1 VRRQLVQRL
10 CEINPVTNVQ
20 GKGRED
26 FKLEVLV
33 LAEKLSSKGNSTA
46 AIKKIS
52 EQVKNTFHLFRMLMR
67 KYAENIEVVD
77 PMLRNN
83 KELSDVIGDLEKAW
97 SLAKDHMIEEEKL
110 NHLSQLS
117 NAIENSA
124 EKYKQFGEM
133 VETCDSDIFMTIPC
147 LAVLRGLINDE
158 ENGIC
163 KRFLPSMIKDG
174 EENHKKA
181 MELKAEFLKLR
192 AKVCGNT
199 EFIIRTTS
207 SHLRQRSNSRDA
219 SASAMNS

>member
-1 VRRQLVQRL
+1 MRRQLVQRI

-26 FKLEVLV
+26 FNLDVLM
-33 LAEKLSSKGNSTA
+33 LAEKLSSKMNSTA

-117 NAIENSA
+117 TAIENSA

-147 LAVLRGLINDE
+147 LAVLRGLINEE

-163 KRFLPSMIKDG
+163 KRFLP
-174 EENHKKA
+174 
-181 MELKAEFLKLR
+181 
-192 AKVCGNT
+192 
-199 EFIIRTTS
+199 
-207 SHLRQRSNSRDA
+207 
-219 SASAMNS
+219 

>member
-1 VRRQLVQRL
+1 M
-10 CEINPVTNVQ
+10 
-20 GKGRED
+20 
-26 FKLEVLV
+26 
-33 LAEKLSSKGNSTA
+33 AEKLSSKASSTA

-67 KYAENIEVVD
+67 KYGENIEVVD

-83 KELSDVIGDLEKAW
+83 KELSDVVGDLEKAW
-97 SLAKDHMIEEEKL
+97 SLAKDHMLEEDKL
-110 NHLSQLS
+110 CHLSQLS

-124 EKYKQFGEM
+124 EKYKEFKEM

-158 ENGIC
+158 ENGVC

-181 MELKAEFLKLR
+181 MELRAEFLKLR
-192 AKVCGNT
+192 AKVCGGNT

-219 SASAMNS
+219 SASAINSCKPTVASTI

>member
-1 VRRQLVQRL
+1 MQ
-10 CEINPVTNVQ
+10 
-20 GKGRED
+20 
-26 FKLEVLV
+26 
-33 LAEKLSSKGNSTA
+33 AEKLSAKVTSTA
-46 AIKKIS
+46 AVKKIS

-83 KELSDVIGDLEKAW
+83 KDLSDVVGDLEKAW
-97 SLAKDHMIEEEKL
+97 SLAKDHMLEEEKL
-110 NHLSQLS
+110 THLSQLS

-147 LAVLRGLINDE
+147 LAILRGLINEE

-174 EENHKKA
+174 EESHKKA
-181 MELKAEFLKLR
+181 QELRGEFLKLR

-199 EFIIRTTS
+199 EFIIRSTTS

-219 SASAMNS
+219 SASAINSQKPTVASSI

>member
-1 VRRQLVQRL
+1 
-10 CEINPVTNVQ
+10 
-20 GKGRED
+20 
-26 FKLEVLV
+26 
-33 LAEKLSSKGNSTA
+33 
-46 AIKKIS
+46 
-52 EQVKNTFHLFRMLMR
+52 MLMR

-147 LAVLRGLINDE
+147 LAVLRGLINEE

-163 KRFLPSMIKDG
+163 KRFLPSIIKDG